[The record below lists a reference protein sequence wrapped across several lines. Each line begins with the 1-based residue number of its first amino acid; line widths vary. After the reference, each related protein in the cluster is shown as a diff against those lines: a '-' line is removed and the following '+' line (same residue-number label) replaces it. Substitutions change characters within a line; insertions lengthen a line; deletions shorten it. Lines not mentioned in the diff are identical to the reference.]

1 METKE
6 TPIKV
11 FSKCNLNEVYTI
23 NGKELIFTEI
33 SIKQSGKCKHN
44 LYTGTLDGEPFS
56 ELNSPQL
63 KRLIGVDTLDTGGGN
78 EDGTPKP
85 RKEITP
91 ESIDAEVVKL
101 DARWDALNETIIKLL
116 GDEPTDV
123 VRHVL
128 WDLVEQKKK
137 HLREELEERMMLQM
151 AAKASREAKAKDAE
165 KDEARK
171 QQCAELGTT
180 LSAVKKMAEAMGASV
195 DEMIQN
201 LQAMKK

>member
-1 METKE
+1 MET
-6 TPIKV
+6 IKN

-23 NGKELIFTEI
+23 NGQKLIIAEV
-33 SIKQSGKCKHN
+33 SVKQSGSCKHN
-44 LYTGTLDGEPFS
+44 LYTGTLDGEAFN

-63 KRLIGVDTLDTGGGN
+63 KRLIGIDTLEYERGGG
-78 EDGTPKP
+78 DGTPRTS

-91 ESIDAEVVKL
+91 ELIDAEINKY
-101 DARWDALNETIIKLL
+101 AEKTIK
-116 GDEPTDV
+116 
-123 VRHVL
+123 
-128 WDLVEQKKK
+128 LVEQLKQ
-137 HLREELEERMMLQM
+137 HLGESDEMRLVSLSIYEIEEEVKDEMRKQLEERMMLQM

-171 QQCAELGTT
+171 QLCAELGTT

>member
-6 TPIKV
+6 TTIKV

-44 LYTGTLDGEPFS
+44 LYTGTLDGELFA

-78 EDGTPKP
+78 EDGAPKP

-91 ESIDAEVVKL
+91 ETINAEVDKV
-101 DARWDALNETIIKLL
+101 DAKWAYISDQIVKLL
-116 GDEPTDV
+116 GYEETEDAIASMYEIV
-123 VRHVL
+123 QER
-128 WDLVEQKKK
+128 KK

-151 AAKASREAKAKDAE
+151 AAKAAKEAKAKDAE
-165 KDEARK
+165 KDEVRK
-171 QQCAELGTT
+171 QLCAELGTT
-180 LSAVKKMAEAMGASV
+180 LSAVKKMAEGMQMDVDAMIAS
-195 DEMIQN
+195 

>member
-1 METKE
+1 MET
-6 TPIKV
+6 IKN

-23 NGKELIFTEI
+23 NGKELILTEV
-33 SIKQSGKCKHN
+33 SVKESGKCKHN
-44 LYTGTLDGEPFS
+44 LYTGEVDGEVFK

-63 KRLIGVDTLDTGGGN
+63 KKLLGIDTIEYNRDGG
-78 EDGTPKP
+78 DGTPKP

-91 ESIDAEVVKL
+91 ESIDAELVRV
-101 DARWDALNETIIKLL
+101 DARWDALSESIIKLL

-123 VRHVL
+123 VRYVL

-137 HLREELEERMMLQM
+137 QLREELEEKMMMQM
-151 AAKASREAKAKDAE
+151 AAKAAKEEKAKDAE
-165 KDEARK
+165 KDEERK
-171 QQCAELGTT
+171 QLCAELGTT

>member
-6 TPIKV
+6 TTIKV

-44 LYTGTLDGEPFS
+44 LYTGTLDGELFA

-78 EDGTPKP
+78 EDGVPKP

-91 ESIDAEVVKL
+91 ESIDAEVLKL
-101 DARWDALNETIIKLL
+101 DARWDALNESIIKLL
-116 GDEPTDV
+116 GEEQTDIT
-123 VRHVL
+123 RHVL
-128 WDLVEQKKK
+128 WDLMEQKKK
-137 HLREELEERMMLQM
+137 HLREELEEKMMMQM
-151 AAKASREAKAKDAE
+151 AAKAAKEAKAKDAE
-165 KDEARK
+165 KDEERK
-171 QQCAELGTT
+171 QLCAELGTT

>member
-6 TPIKV
+6 TTIKV

-91 ESIDAEVVKL
+91 ELIDAEVAKADAKL
-101 DARWDALNETIIKLL
+101 AYVSDMIVKLL
-116 GDEPTDV
+116 GDEPTEG
-123 VRHVL
+123 VRTIL
-128 WDLVEQKKK
+128 WDMVQAKKK
-137 HLREELEERMMLQM
+137 HLREELEERMMMQM
-151 AAKASREAKAKDAE
+151 AAKAAKAEKAKDAE

-171 QQCAELGTT
+171 QMCAELGTT
-180 LSAVKKMAEAMGASV
+180 LSAVKKMAESMQMNV
-195 DEMIQN
+195 DEMIAS

>member
-1 METKE
+1 MNDFG
-6 TPIKV
+6 PIKI
-11 FSKCNLNEVYTI
+11 FGKCKLNNVYTI

-33 SIKQSGKCKHN
+33 AIKHSGKCKHN
-44 LYTGTLDGEPFS
+44 IYTGTLDGEPFS

-91 ESIDAEVVKL
+91 ETITAEVEKV
-101 DARWDALNETIIKLL
+101 DAKWAYITDQIVKLL
-116 GDEPTDV
+116 GYKPTNIIVGMDEIV
-123 VRHVL
+123 QER
-128 WDLVEQKKK
+128 KKL
-137 HLREELEERMMLQM
+137 LREELEERMMLQM
-151 AAKASREAKAKDAE
+151 ATKAAKEAKAKDAE

-171 QQCAELGTT
+171 QLCAELGTT
-180 LSAVKKMAEAMGASV
+180 LSAVKKMADGMQMDVDAMIAS
-195 DEMIQN
+195 

>member
-44 LYTGTLDGEPFS
+44 LYTGTLDGELFA

-78 EDGTPKP
+78 EDGAPKP

-91 ESIDAEVVKL
+91 ETINAEVDKV
-101 DARWDALNETIIKLL
+101 DAKWSYISDQIVKLL
-116 GDEPTDV
+116 GY
-123 VRHVL
+123 
-128 WDLVEQKKK
+128 EQTEDAIASMYEIVQERKK
-137 HLREELEERMMLQM
+137 HLREELEEKMMMQM
-151 AAKASREAKAKDAE
+151 ASKAAKEAKAKDAE

-171 QQCAELGTT
+171 QLCAELGTT
-180 LSAVKKMAEAMGASV
+180 LSAVKKMAEGMQMDVDAMIAS
-195 DEMIQN
+195 

>member
-11 FSKCNLNEVYTI
+11 FSKCKLNEAYTI

-33 SIKQSGKCKHN
+33 SIKQSGSCKHN

-56 ELNSPQL
+56 KLNSPTL
-63 KRLIGVDTLDTGGGN
+63 KELIGISTTPYNRDGG
-78 EDGTPKP
+78 DGTPKP

-91 ESIDAEVVKL
+91 ESIDAEMVKV
-101 DARWDALNETIIKLL
+101 DARWDALSESIVKLL

-137 HLREELEERMMLQM
+137 HLREELEEKMMLQM
-151 AAKASREAKAKDAE
+151 AAKASKEAKAKNAE

-171 QQCAELGTT
+171 QLCAELGTT
-180 LSAVKKMAEAMGASV
+180 LSAVKKMAEGMQMDVDAMIAS
-195 DEMIQN
+195 

>member
-33 SIKQSGKCKHN
+33 SIKQSGSCKHN
-44 LYTGTLDGEPFS
+44 LYTGTLDGESFK

-63 KRLIGVDTLDTGGGN
+63 KRLIGVDTLDTGGNG
-78 EDGTPKP
+78 DGTPKP

-91 ESIDAEVVKL
+91 ESIDTEVTKV
-101 DARWDALNETIIKLL
+101 DARWEALNETIIKLL

-137 HLREELEERMMLQM
+137 HLREELEEKMMMQM
-151 AAKASREAKAKDAE
+151 ASKAAKEAKAKDAE

-171 QQCAELGTT
+171 QLCAELGTT
-180 LSAVKKMAEAMGASV
+180 LSAVKKMAEGMQMDVDAMIAS
-195 DEMIQN
+195 